1 MRNANRRVGPAEPA
15 PDDQSWTIY
24 NLTLVYA
31 FSLVIALL
39 MTVASIAG
47 LLHPDRL
54 YQQLVDSVPERIA
67 GGALTVSG
75 VTFALLAI
83 GTIVNGIVS
92 QTPIVESELAL
103 QVSDFII
110 SVAWIIGGALLWR
123 REPLGYVTGTG
134 LLFRASMLLF
144 VGLLVYF
151 ALQPILTAT
160 PFPVVDFVAVSM
172 MGLIVFVPFGLFVRG
187 ITSEKVTEL

>member
-1 MRNANRRVGPAEPA
+1 M
-15 PDDQSWTIY
+15 
-24 NLTLVYA
+24 
-31 FSLVIALL
+31 
-39 MTVASIAG
+39 
-47 LLHPDRL
+47 
-54 YQQLVDSVPERIA
+54 
-67 GGALTVSG
+67 
-75 VTFALLAI
+75 
-83 GTIVNGIVS
+83 
-92 QTPIVESELAL
+92 
-103 QVSDFII
+103 
-110 SVAWIIGGALLWR
+110 AWIIGGALLWR

-160 PFPVVDFVAVSM
+160 PFPVVDFVVVSM